1 MIHGLRKP
9 RKTRHFKCNI
19 CSVVTDSQALAN
31 KHYRMNH
38 PPLKCPNCVQLFN
51 NPCSLQR
58 HKYSHLE
65 LKFPCRSCNRSF
77 PFESDLTNHH
87 LKHQRHPGHQCNH
100 QVQGTVCRKWFF
112 VKSDL
117 TKHIK
122 THSGKIYACMECD
135 YTTYDIRYLRAHMY
149 THSDKERYVCSNCNK
164 RFKHHTQL
172 RHHKEK
178 CA

>member
-1 MIHGLRKP
+1 M
-9 RKTRHFKCNI
+9 
-19 CSVVTDSQALAN
+19 VTDSQALAN
-31 KHYRMNH
+31 KHYHKNH
-38 PPLKCPNCVQLFN
+38 PPLKCPNCEQLFN

-65 LKFPCRSCNRSF
+65 LKFPCRSCSRSF
-77 PFESDLTNHH
+77 PFESDLINHR
-87 LKHQRHPGHQCNH
+87 LKHRRHPGHQCNH
-100 QVQGTVCRKWFF
+100 QSKGTVCRKWFF

-122 THSGKIYACMECD
+122 THSGNIHSCMECD

-149 THSDKERYVCSNCNK
+149 THSDQEKYVCGNCNK
-164 RFKHHTQL
+164 HFKHHTQL
-172 RHHKEK
+172 IRHKEK